1 MLPPDIH
8 PDSRC
13 RLPLA
18 KRDDFDDEGKKIFDM
33 KVDYA
38 VNQIKRFLASQM
50 KEAVYDTVAA
60 DVTAGDAVFHATGRT
75 LKFDGFLRVLEAQKT
90 EEAAEAARLMS
101 QGLGSLERGETTA
114 AIAATIPAAMRARIF
129 QGCRRPRMQ
138 GITAHR
144 STGACA
150 TRANVRN

>member
-38 VNQIKRFLASQM
+38 VKQIQGFQKNGA
-50 KEAVYDTVAA
+50 KAA
-60 DVTAGDAVFHATGRT
+60 G
-75 LKFDGFLRVLEAQKT
+75 
-90 EEAAEAARLMS
+90 
-101 QGLGSLERGETTA
+101 
-114 AIAATIPAAMRARIF
+114 
-129 QGCRRPRMQ
+129 
-138 GITAHR
+138 
-144 STGACA
+144 
-150 TRANVRN
+150 